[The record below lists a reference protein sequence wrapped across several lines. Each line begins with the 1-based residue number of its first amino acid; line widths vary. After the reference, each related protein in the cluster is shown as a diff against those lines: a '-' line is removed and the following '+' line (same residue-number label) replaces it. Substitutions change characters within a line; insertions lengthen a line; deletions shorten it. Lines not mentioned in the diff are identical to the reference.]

1 MESKNRVV
9 IYSKT
14 QDIESLINY
23 SKSKG
28 YNVVEIFEKSDDKLD
43 LMELMDYITFNGI
56 DKLIVSTCSTLSR
69 KSSEFL
75 SFINDLNEAEIS
87 LVILDNN
94 IESLLPDGNINPSFT
109 FLLNVLNEFN
119 TIEKQ
124 QTRIR
129 LERSYNQYRIR
140 GGRVGRKLGYR
151 KNNLDYKIQY
161 WKEIQLLREG
171 YSLKECK
178 KQTSTSVNTLRKL
191 KSMFV

>member
-43 LMELMDYITFNGI
+43 LMELMDYITFNSI
-56 DKLIVSTCSTLSR
+56 DKVIASTCSTLSK

-94 IESLLPDGNINPSFT
+94 IESLLPDGKVNPSFT
-109 FLLNVLNEFN
+109 FLLNVLNEFS

-124 QTRIR
+124 QTRKR
-129 LERSYNQYRIR
+129 LEMSYNQYRNR
-140 GGRVGRKLGYR
+140 GGRVGRKFGFR
-151 KNNLDYKIQY
+151 KKNLDYKIQY